1 VTSRHNW
8 LAYPQSLGANPF
20 FTKMNTRTHKCPKS
34 STNGNHIFEYYY
46 DDNDNFIGDAEDCK
60 LCGIGYGY
68 DIDRGFV
75 EVK

>member
-1 VTSRHNW
+1 MVSQ
-8 LAYPQSLGANPF
+8 QSLGANLF

-34 STNGNHIFEYYY
+34 STNG
-46 DDNDNFIGDAEDCK
+46 NDNFIGDAEDCK

>member
-1 VTSRHNW
+1 
-8 LAYPQSLGANPF
+8 
-20 FTKMNTRTHKCPKS
+20 MNTRTHKCPKS

-46 DDNDNFIGDAEDCK
+46 DGNDNFIGDAEDCK

>member
-1 VTSRHNW
+1 
-8 LAYPQSLGANPF
+8 
-20 FTKMNTRTHKCPKS
+20 MNTRTHKCPKS

-46 DDNDNFIGDAEDCK
+46 DGNDNFIGDAEDCK

-75 EVK
+75 EVKWNADIVAQKEVIKI

>member
-1 VTSRHNW
+1 
-8 LAYPQSLGANPF
+8 
-20 FTKMNTRTHKCPKS
+20 MNTRTHKCPKS